1 MTESDNTSKP
11 YEFSQLEDLLTSPSL
26 GEKNTNIVFQYTD
39 KDTLREVVR
48 EYKLHLKGDE
58 DKNKIPLDSYING
71 IGIENNDEKI
81 MFAVCNL
88 YRLWNKSPYWLQKKN
103 GKTLYV
109 FGISY
114 SEKLKSF
121 IIGGYLENKKGE
133 NRFVAFQWKQPVNT
147 IALLADAIILDHVPD
162 GIRLKKETALYR
174 LFHIACVKN
183 FANY

>member
-58 DKNKIPLDSYING
+58 DKIKIPLDSYING
-71 IGIENNDEKI
+71 IGIESNDEKI

-88 YRLWNKSPYWLQKKN
+88 YRLWDKSPVSN
-103 GKTLYV
+103 
-109 FGISY
+109 
-114 SEKLKSF
+114 
-121 IIGGYLENKKGE
+121 N
-133 NRFVAFQWKQPVNT
+133 
-147 IALLADAIILDHVPD
+147 
-162 GIRLKKETALYR
+162 
-174 LFHIACVKN
+174 
-183 FANY
+183 